1 MSENRSYLM
10 HFWTYDLHKHINMNN
25 NKKKMVLEQQIGIL

>member
-10 HFWTYDLHKHINMNN
+10 LFWTYDLHKHINMNN
-25 NKKKMVLEQQIGIL
+25 NKKMVIEQQIGIL